1 MMTGLTMAKRRRL
14 AVLTSGGDAP
24 GMNAAIRAVVRVGA
38 RLGADVFGVK
48 NGYAGLLRADLVE
61 LGPRS
66 VSGIVQLGGTFLGT
80 SRVSEFST
88 HEARAPALEALEK
101 FGIGTLVV
109 IGGNG
114 TQSGAAALAHDGARV
129 IGVTSTIDNDVVGC
143 DVSIGATSAL
153 DVALESIDRL
163 KVTASSI
170 GRAFL
175 VEVMGRA
182 SGYLA
187 LSAGIAGG
195 AEAVV
200 VPERST
206 TVDDLA
212 DCIRRAYETGKGH
225 ALLVVA
231 EGAALGTD
239 ALASAFLARQAELG
253 FEIRVTK
260 IGHVQ
265 RGAAPGAFDR
275 LLASRLGAAAAERAL
290 SGEYGVL
297 VGLHGQE
304 VLATPLAQVAGR
316 TKPVPEHLFD
326 LARLLG

>member
-1 MMTGLTMAKRRRL
+1 
-14 AVLTSGGDAP
+14 V
-24 GMNAAIRAVVRVGA
+24 
-38 RLGADVFGVK
+38 DVFGVR
-48 NGYAGLLRADLVE
+48 NGYAGLLRADLAP

-66 VSGIVQLGGTFLGT
+66 VSGVVQLGGTFLGT
-80 SRVSEFST
+80 SRVSRFST
-88 HEARAPALEALEK
+88 AEARKPALEALER
-101 FGIGTLVV
+101 FGIETLVV

-114 TQSGAAALAHDGARV
+114 SQSGAAALAEDGVRV
-129 IGVTSTIDNDVVGC
+129 IGITSTIDNDVVGC
-143 DVSIGATSAL
+143 DVSIGSTSAL

-175 VEVMGRA
+175 VEVMGRD

-187 LSAGIAGG
+187 LCAGIAGG

-200 VPERST
+200 VPERPV
-206 TVDDLA
+206 TVDELA
-212 DCIRRAYETGKGH
+212 TVIRRAYEGGKGH
-225 ALLVVA
+225 ALVVIA

-239 ALASAFLARQAELG
+239 ALAGAFLARQAELG

-275 LLASRLGAAAAERAL
+275 LLASRLGAAAAERAV
-290 SGEYGVL
+290 SGERGVVL
-297 VGLHGQE
+297 GLRGQDI
-304 VLATPLAQVAGR
+304 LATPLAQVAGR
-316 TKPVPEHLFD
+316 TKPIPEHLFD

>member
-1 MMTGLTMAKRRRL
+1 MTAKRRRL

-24 GMNAAIRAVVRVGA
+24 GMNAAIRAVVRVGD
-38 RLGADVFGVK
+38 RLGASVFGVR

-80 SRVSEFST
+80 SRVSAFSSA
-88 HEARAPALEALEK
+88 ESRRPALEALER
-101 FGIGTLVV
+101 FGIDTLVV

-114 TQSGAAALAHDGARV
+114 SQSGAAALAADGARV

-143 DVSIGATSAL
+143 DVSIGVTSAL

-170 GRAFL
+170 GRAFI
-175 VEVMGRA
+175 VEVMGRD

-187 LSAGIAGG
+187 LCAGIGGG

-200 VPERST
+200 VPERAT
-206 TVDDLA
+206 TVDEIA
-212 DCIRRAYETGKGH
+212 AVIRRAHETGKGH
-225 ALLVVA
+225 ALVVVA

-239 ALASAFLARQAELG
+239 ALASAFLARRAELG

-265 RGAAPGAFDR
+265 RGAAPGVFDR
-275 LLASRLGAAAAERAL
+275 LLASRLGAAATERAM
-290 SGEYGVL
+290 SGEHGVL
-297 VGLHGQE
+297 LGLSARDI
-304 VLATPLAQVAGR
+304 LSTPLSEVPGR
-316 TKPVPEHLFD
+316 SKEIPEYLFD
-326 LARLLG
+326 LAHSLG

>member
-1 MMTGLTMAKRRRL
+1 MATKRRL

-24 GMNAAIRAVVRVGA
+24 GMNAAIRAVVRAGV
-38 RLGADVFGVK
+38 RLGAEVFGVK

-61 LGPRS
+61 LGARS
-66 VSGIVQLGGTFLGT
+66 VSGIVQRGGTFLGT
-80 SRVSEFST
+80 SRVSRFST
-88 HEARAPALEALEK
+88 PEARKPALDALDR
-101 FGIGTLVV
+101 FGIDTLIV

-114 TQSGAAALAHDGARV
+114 SQSGAAALARDGARV

-163 KVTASSI
+163 KVTASAI

-175 VEVMGRA
+175 VEVMGRNC
-182 SGYLA
+182 GYLA

-200 VPERST
+200 VPERPTS
-206 TVDDLA
+206 VDELA
-212 DCIRRAYETGKGH
+212 TCIRRAYEDGKGH

-231 EGAALGTD
+231 EGAALGAD
-239 ALASAFLARQAELG
+239 ALASAFLARRAELG

-265 RGAAPGAFDR
+265 RGAEPGAFDR
-275 LLASRLGAAAAERAL
+275 LLASRLGAAAAERAVA
-290 SGEYGVL
+290 GEHGVL
-297 VGLHGQE
+297 VGLRGQD
-304 VLATPLAQVAGR
+304 VGLTPLDQVAGR
-316 TKPVPEHLFD
+316 TKPTPEHLFD

>member
-1 MMTGLTMAKRRRL
+1 MAKKRL

-24 GMNAAIRAVVRVGA
+24 GMNAAIRAVVRVGVH
-38 RLGADVFGVK
+38 LGADVFGVK
-48 NGYAGLLRADLVE
+48 NGYAGLLRADFVE

-80 SRVSEFST
+80 SRVSGFST
-88 HEARAPALEALEK
+88 PETRRPALEALER
-101 FGIGTLVV
+101 FDIDTLIV

-114 TQSGAAALAHDGARV
+114 SQSGAAALAHDGARV
-129 IGVTSTIDNDVVGC
+129 IGITSTIDNDVVGC

-175 VEVMGRA
+175 VEVMGRD

-187 LSAGIAGG
+187 MSAGIAGG

-200 VPERST
+200 VPERPT

-212 DCIRRAYETGKGH
+212 AVIRRAHQAGKGH
-225 ALLVVA
+225 ALVVVA
-231 EGAALGTD
+231 EGATLGTD
-239 ALASAFLARQAELG
+239 ALASAFRTRQSELG
-253 FEIRVTK
+253 FEVRVTK

-265 RGAAPGAFDR
+265 RGAAPGSFDR
-275 LLASRLGAAAAERAL
+275 LLASRLGTAAAEHAV
-290 SGEYGVL
+290 SGDHGVL
-297 VGLHGQE
+297 IGLRGHDIG
-304 VLATPLAQVAGR
+304 ATPLPQVAGR
-316 TKPVPEHLFD
+316 TKSTPEHLFD

>member
-1 MMTGLTMAKRRRL
+1 MMIRRRL

-24 GMNAAIRAVVRVGA
+24 GMNAAVRAVVRAGA
-38 RLGADVFGVK
+38 RLGVDVFGVK

-80 SRVSEFST
+80 SRVSRFSSA
-88 HEARAPALEALEK
+88 EARRPALDALQR
-101 FGIGTLVV
+101 FSIDTLVV

-114 TQSGAAALAHDGARV
+114 SQSGAAALAHDGARV
-129 IGVTSTIDNDVVGC
+129 IGITSTIDNDVVGC

-163 KVTASSI
+163 KVTATSI

-175 VEVMGRA
+175 VEVMGRN

-187 LSAGIAGG
+187 LCAGIAGG

-200 VPERST
+200 VPERATS
-206 TVDDLA
+206 VDDLA
-212 DCIRRAYETGKGH
+212 AAIRGAYEAGKGH
-225 ALLVVA
+225 ALVVVA
-231 EGAALGTD
+231 EGAVLGTD
-239 ALASAFLARQAELG
+239 ALESAFIARHEELG

-275 LLASRLGAAAAERAL
+275 MLASRLGAAAAERAVG
-290 SGEYGVL
+290 GEHGVL
-297 VGLHGQE
+297 IGLRGQDIQE
-304 VLATPLAQVAGR
+304 TPLSEVAGR
-316 TKPVPEHLFD
+316 AKPTPEHLFD
-326 LARLLG
+326 LAGLLG